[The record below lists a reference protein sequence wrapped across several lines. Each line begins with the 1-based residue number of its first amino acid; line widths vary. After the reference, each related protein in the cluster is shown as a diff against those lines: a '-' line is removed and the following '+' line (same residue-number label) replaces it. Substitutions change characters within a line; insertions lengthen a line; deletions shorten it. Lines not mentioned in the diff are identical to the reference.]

1 MTFKKRTQGI
11 PYWRLSGFY
20 FFYFASLG
28 AILPYWSLY
37 LKSIGFNATSIGQLT
52 AILIGTKII
61 APNIWG
67 WIADHHGH
75 RMLIIRFASFIA
87 ALSFIGV
94 LYTVSFFWLAL
105 VLVVFGFFW
114 NASLPQFEAT
124 TLTHLGDS
132 FHAYT
137 RIRVWGSVG
146 FISAV
151 WILGSVFAH
160 YDIALLP
167 AIILTLMVLILL
179 VSLTVP
185 EQAAGHMH
193 LQHDSLLNVL
203 KRPEVIALLVVC
215 FLMQVS
221 HAPYYTFYSIYLEDN
236 GYSRT
241 FIGEMWALGVIAE
254 VVVFL
259 FMHRLVLYFKLK
271 ALLLVSLLAS
281 FLRWYLIGYFI
292 DSSMLLIMAQ
302 LFHAATFGIYHATA
316 IQLIHR
322 YFKGRLQGRG
332 QALYSS
338 MSFGAGLSIGSL
350 ASGYIWEGLGP
361 LACYQG
367 AMLVSLVT
375 FIIAW
380 RWIKT

>member
-1 MTFKKRTQGI
+1 MTLKQNTQGI

-20 FFYFASLG
+20 FFYFAGLG

-37 LKSIGFNATSIGQLT
+37 LKSIDFNAMAIGQLT
-52 AILIGTKII
+52 AILVGTKII

-67 WIADHHGH
+67 WIADHHGQ
-75 RMLIIRFASFIA
+75 RMRIIRFASLIA
-87 ALSFIGV
+87 ALSFTGV
-94 LYTVSFFWLAL
+94 LFTTSFFWLAL

-124 TLTHLGDS
+124 TLTYLGDS

-151 WILGSVFAH
+151 LILGGVFAH

-167 AIILTLMVLILL
+167 SIILTIMFMIML
-179 VSLTVP
+179 VTLTVP
-185 EQAAGHMH
+185 EQAVDH
-193 LQHDSLLNVL
+193 LPLEHNSLTGVL
-203 KRPEVIALLVVC
+203 KQPEVIALLVVC
-215 FLMQVS
+215 FLMQAS
-221 HAPYYTFYSIYLEDN
+221 HAPYYTFYSIYLEEH

-254 VVVFL
+254 VAVFM
-259 FMHRLVLYFKLK
+259 FMHRLILHIRLK
-271 ALLLVSLLAS
+271 ELLLISLIAAVI
-281 FLRWYLIGYFI
+281 RWYMIGYFV
-292 DSSMLLIMAQ
+292 DSKMLLIVAQ
-302 LFHAATFGIYHATA
+302 LFHGATFGVYHATA

-322 YFKGRLQGRG
+322 YFTGRLQGRG

-338 MSFGAGLSIGSL
+338 MSFGVGLSLGSL
-350 ASGYIWEGLGP
+350 ISGYVWESMGP
-361 LACYQG
+361 LVTYQG
-367 AMLVSLVT
+367 AMLVSLLAL
-375 FIIAW
+375 FITW

>member
-1 MTFKKRTQGI
+1 MKLDRHTQGI

-75 RMLIIRFASFIA
+75 RMQIIRYASLVA
-87 ALSFIGV
+87 ALAFTGV
-94 LYTVSFFWLAL
+94 LFTVSFFWLAM

-146 FISAV
+146 FITSV
-151 WILGSVFAH
+151 WALGGVFAH

-167 AIILTLMVLILL
+167 AIILGIMFLILL

-185 EQAAGHMH
+185 EQAAGHLPLEH
-193 LQHDSLLNVL
+193 NSLTRVL

-215 FLMQVS
+215 FLMQAS
-221 HAPYYTFYSIYLEDN
+221 HAPYYTFYSLYLEDH

-241 FIGEMWALGVIAE
+241 FIGEMWAIGVIAE

-259 FMHRLVLYFKLK
+259 FMHRLILHVRLK
-271 ALLLVSLLAS
+271 TLLLLSLAAAIV
-281 FLRWYLIGYFI
+281 RWYMISYFI
-292 DSSMLLIMAQ
+292 DSAILLTIAQ
-302 LFHAATFGIYHATA
+302 LFHAATFGVYHATA

-322 YFKGRLQGRG
+322 YFTGRLQGRG

-338 MSFGAGLSIGSL
+338 VSFGAGLSLGSL
-350 ASGYIWEGLGP
+350 ISGYVWEGLGP

-367 AMLVSLVT
+367 AMLVSLLT
-375 FIIAW
+375 FCITW